1 MAEHDRGLTAE
12 VAAQRLR
19 EDGPN
24 ELPRMQQ
31 RSLLRIVMDVLR
43 EPMFALLLAGG
54 GVYLALGDLQ
64 EAVVLVIFAT
74 FSVSIAVGQDLRS
87 ERALDALRSLTS
99 PRALVVRD
107 GQRMRIPGREVV
119 RGDVILVSEGD
130 RVAADAIVR
139 ETTDLRADE
148 SALSGESVPVSKTAT
163 AAAMDIVPPPGG
175 DDTPVIFA
183 GTLIVGGQGAAEVL
197 ATGRRSQIGALGAS
211 LGDIATE
218 QPRLKREVHGL
229 VRIWAFIG
237 LAASLGVVL
246 LYGLLYGGWLDAL
259 LAGIAIG
266 MSMLPEEFPLV
277 LTVFMVMGAWRMS
290 QKNVL
295 TRRAPAIELLGSAN
309 LLCTDKTGTLTQNRM
324 RISRL
329 RIDADTVDIGPDTST
344 LPPSFANLVRE
355 GTLACPRAT
364 QDPMELAFHALCT
377 AAAPFDSAPGQ
388 PVHSYP
394 LRPGL
399 MAVSQVWSR
408 QADGTSHVA
417 AKGAVE
423 AIILLC
429 RLDEASAAAIRL
441 QADDM
446 AREGLRV
453 LGIAKALLP
462 PDCAPP
468 EDHTALAFTFI
479 GLVGLSDPLR
489 PEVLGAVEECRR
501 AGIRVVMITGD
512 YPATASAIAAQAGI
526 QSKPTLSGTDV
537 TAMDDTALAKALANT
552 DVCARIAPLQKLR
565 IVKAFQANGDIVAM
579 TGDGVND
586 APSLKAA
593 HIGIAMGN
601 RGTDVA
607 RESAALVLLT
617 DNFTAIVDAIR
628 LGRRIYDNLR
638 KAMSYIMAIHVPIA
652 GLALLP
658 LLLGLPVLFFPIH
671 IAFLEMIIDPICSI
685 AFEAEREERNIM
697 ERPPRPHHQRL
708 FSRTMILSALLQGF
722 VVLALVLSLYAVAL
736 KMGEPVDTARS
747 MAFVAL
753 VAANA
758 GLILI
763 NRTFQSSVRAAL
775 IRGNKV
781 LLGVALLVT
790 GALTLV
796 LTWEPARALFRL
808 AAMAPVNLAAALSV
822 GLATFLV
829 LNIAKRL
836 TPPAQT

>member
-1 MAEHDRGLTAE
+1 MIDHHGGITAQ

-24 ELPRMQQ
+24 ELPRTQS
-31 RSLLRIVMDVLR
+31 RSLLRIITDVLR

-54 GVYLALGDLQ
+54 GVYLALGDFQ

-87 ERALDALRSLTS
+87 ERALEALRSLAS

-107 GQRMRIPGREVV
+107 GKRMRIPGREVV
-119 RGDVILVSEGD
+119 RGDIILVAEGD
-130 RVAADAIVR
+130 RVAADAVVR

-148 SALSGESVPVSKTAT
+148 SALSGESVPVPKTAT
-163 AAAMDIVPPPGG
+163 SAAIGVVPPPGG

-183 GTLIVGGQGAAEVL
+183 GTLIVGGQGVAEVL
-197 ATGRRSQIGALGAS
+197 ATGRRSQIGTLGAS
-211 LGDIATE
+211 LGGIATE
-218 QPRLKREVHGL
+218 QPRLKQEVRGL
-229 VRIWAFIG
+229 IRIWAVIG
-237 LAASLGVVL
+237 AVASLGVVL
-246 LYGLLYGGWLDAL
+246 IYGLLHGGWLNAL
-259 LAGIAIG
+259 LAGIATG

-309 LLCTDKTGTLTQNRM
+309 LLCADKTGTLTQNSM
-324 RISRL
+324 RIARL
-329 RIDADTVDIGPDTST
+329 RCGISAIDVEPSTSS
-344 LPPSFANLVRE
+344 LPFPFTDLVRE
-355 GTLACPRAT
+355 GTLACPQAT
-364 QDPMELAFHALCT
+364 QDPMELAFHALC
-377 AAAPFDSAPGQ
+377 AAVAPLANDLGRPMR
-388 PVHSYP
+388 SYP

-399 MAVSQVWSR
+399 MAFSQVWPR
-408 QADGTSHVA
+408 QASGTSHVA

-429 RLDEASAAAIRL
+429 RLKEASAAAIRDA
-441 QADDM
+441 ADGM

-453 LGIAKALLP
+453 LGVAKAELP
-462 PDCAPP
+462 PDRAPP
-468 EDHTALAFTFI
+468 EDHTAIAFTFV

-489 PEVLGAVEECRR
+489 PEVLGAVAECRR
-501 AGIRVVMITGD
+501 AGIRIVMITGD
-512 YPATASAIAAQAGI
+512 YPATASAIAAQSGI
-526 QSKPTLSGTDV
+526 KPTPVLSGADIA
-537 TAMDDTALAKALANT
+537 AMNDAALANALTNT
-552 DVCARIAPLQKLR
+552 DVYARIAPLQKLR
-565 IVKAFQANGDIVAM
+565 IVKAFQANGDVVAM

-607 RESAALVLLT
+607 REAASLVLLT
-617 DNFTAIVDAIR
+617 DNFTAIVEAIR

-658 LLLGLPVLFFPIH
+658 LMLGLPALFFPIH

-685 AFEAEREERNIM
+685 AFEAEPEERDIM
-697 ERPPRPHHQRL
+697 DRPPRPHHQRL
-708 FSRTMILSALLQGF
+708 FSRAMVLNALMQGF
-722 VVLALVLSLYAVAL
+722 IVLALVLGLYAIAL
-736 KMGEPVDTARS
+736 QTGKPIDTART

-758 GLILI
+758 SLILI
-763 NRTFQSSVRAAL
+763 NRSFLSSTRAAL

-781 LLGVALLVT
+781 LLVVAVLVT

-808 AAMAPVNLAAALSV
+808 APMEPGNLAIAMTV
-822 GLATFLV
+822 GVATFLV
-829 LNIAKRL
+829 LDIAKRL
-836 TPPAQT
+836 RAAP